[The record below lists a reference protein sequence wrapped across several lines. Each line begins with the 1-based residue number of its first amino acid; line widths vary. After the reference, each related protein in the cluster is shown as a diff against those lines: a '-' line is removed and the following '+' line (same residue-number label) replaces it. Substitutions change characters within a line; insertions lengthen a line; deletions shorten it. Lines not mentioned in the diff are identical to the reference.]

1 MVGEK
6 VGFEEVS
13 QEERGRMELGKMTA
27 GWKDGRV
34 LRS

>member
-13 QEERGRMELGKMTA
+13 QQVRGRMELGKMA
-27 GWKDGRV
+27 VGCEDG
-34 LRS
+34 